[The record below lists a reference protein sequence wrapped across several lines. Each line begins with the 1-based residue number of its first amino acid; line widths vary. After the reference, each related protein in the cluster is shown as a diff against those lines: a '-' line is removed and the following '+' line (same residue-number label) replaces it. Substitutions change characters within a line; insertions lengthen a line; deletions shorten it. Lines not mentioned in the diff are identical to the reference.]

1 MEVMSETTGVA
12 SPKYPKD
19 LGCQN
24 CMEING
30 ANNARPYLGAAGTWP
45 ASSSLAGSDTA
56 ARWHG
61 TGAPAI
67 VPAPAG
73 CVGTHAGAPRRQNHR
88 KSGRIISHI

>member
-1 MEVMSETTGVA
+1 MEVMSETTRVA

-24 CMEING
+24 GMEING

-67 VPAPAG
+67 VPTPAG
-73 CVGTHAGAPRRQNHR
+73 HAGTHAGAPGRQNRR
-88 KSGRIISHI
+88 KSGQIISRI